1 MIKFGTSGFRG
12 IIAENFTKENIQKI
26 AYAVAESIKTT
37 EAVPIGFDNR
47 FMGRVFAEW
56 FAEVLTAYGKKVK
69 FFTKAVPSPLIAFE
83 TKNAEFGF
91 MITASHNPYFYNGIK
106 AFQRGGRELTSQQNE
121 NLEKIA
127 NRVKQKK
134 IKTLS
139 LAEAQQKGLLEFSD
153 DIKPYC
159 DSVISQLNVRRIQTA
174 GLVGV
179 FDAMN
184 GSSVECTKYIAK
196 NLGIVLQFLR
206 ANVDTNFGF
215 SLPAPYEKNLAN
227 LSTLVKKNKSNF
239 AFAFDGDGDR
249 ASFVDENG
257 KFYDCNYISAVV
269 YDYMMSKEPCDFVKN
284 CAMTSLIDKIAEVNN
299 REVFLANV
307 GFKNTAVEMLNNQ
320 NALLGSESNGMAFKN
335 HLLFKDGIFLAFM
348 VAEILAM
355 SKTSLGSLVAK
366 TKNKYNFPCETVEYA
381 YPFNEKQREYI
392 EKIVFKKKQL
402 PETGLKIESVSYAD
416 GLRIIFEGGYWG
428 VIRFSGNENVI
439 RLFAEMPTRK
449 KADDIIK
456 IFEKFIGLTERQI

>member
-239 AFAFDGDGDR
+239 AFAFDGYGDR

-269 YDYMMSKEPCDFVKN
+269 YDYMMSKEPCEFVKN

-307 GFKNTAVEMLNNQ
+307 GFKTPL
-320 NALLGSESNGMAFKN
+320 
-335 HLLFKDGIFLAFM
+335 
-348 VAEILAM
+348 
-355 SKTSLGSLVAK
+355 SK
-366 TKNKYNFPCETVEYA
+366 C
-381 YPFNEKQREYI
+381 
-392 EKIVFKKKQL
+392 
-402 PETGLKIESVSYAD
+402 
-416 GLRIIFEGGYWG
+416 
-428 VIRFSGNENVI
+428 
-439 RLFAEMPTRK
+439 
-449 KADDIIK
+449 
-456 IFEKFIGLTERQI
+456 